1 MADETVVETESQE
14 QRATRAGEIM
24 SRLRRMYPDAR
35 CSLNFSTPH
44 ELLVATVLSAQCTD
58 ERVNQVTATLFK
70 KYRSPEDFASA
81 DLAALEQDVKST
93 GFYRNKAKLVRDGA
107 HMIVE
112 RFHGEVP
119 RTMAELTTIPGAARK
134 TANVVLG
141 NAYGVVDGV
150 VVDTHVGRVARRL
163 GLTSQEDP
171 VKVEQDLMR
180 LLPQSDWLD
189 FSHCVIYH
197 GRALCQAR
205 RPLCEQCAMVD
216 LCPTGQA
223 TLAVTSTMSEPGET
237 SHLRASGT
245 SKARTRK

>member
-1 MADETVVETESQE
+1 MAEVTVVETEE
-14 QRATRAGEIM
+14 QRAARAREIM
-24 SRLRRMYPDAR
+24 SRLRQMYPDAR

-58 ERVNQVTATLFK
+58 ERVNQVTATLFN
-70 KYRSPEDFASA
+70 KYRSPAEFADA
-81 DLAALEQDVKST
+81 DLAELEQDIKST

-107 HMIVE
+107 RMIVE

-150 VVDTHVGRVARRL
+150 VVDTHVGRVSRRL
-163 GLTSQEDP
+163 GLTSAEDP

-180 LLPQSDWLD
+180 LLPQKDWLD

-197 GRALCQAR
+197 GRAFCQAR
-205 RPLCEQCAMVD
+205 RPLCEQCALLD
-216 LCPTGQA
+216 LCPTGQ
-223 TLAVTSTMSEPGET
+223 VTVAGAPTMSEPVT
-237 SHLRASGT
+237 PSDTRASGT

>member
-1 MADETVVETESQE
+1 VTAVETEE
-14 QRATRAGEIM
+14 QRAVRASEIM
-24 SRLRRMYPDAR
+24 ARLRQMYPDAR

-70 KYRSPEDFASA
+70 KYRSPEEFANA
-81 DLAALEQDVKST
+81 DLAELEQDIKST

-107 HMIVE
+107 RLIVE

-119 RTMAELTTIPGAARK
+119 RSMAEVTTIPGAARK

-141 NAYGVVDGV
+141 NAYGIVDGV
-150 VVDTHVGRVARRL
+150 VVDTHVGRVSRRME
-163 GLTSQEDP
+163 LTFQDDP

-180 LLPQSDWLD
+180 LLPQKDWLD

-205 RPLCEQCAMVD
+205 RPLCEQCDLLD
-216 LCPTGQA
+216 LCPTGRTTVAVA
-223 TLAVTSTMSEPGET
+223 TTTSESAILSDT
-237 SHLRASGT
+237 RASGT

>member
-1 MADETVVETESQE
+1 MTDELVVEAESEE
-14 QRATRAGEIM
+14 QRAIRAGDIM
-24 SRLRRMYPDAR
+24 ARLRRMYPDAR
-35 CSLNFSTPH
+35 CSLDFSTSH

-70 KYRSPEDFASA
+70 KYRSPEDFANA
-81 DLAALEQDVKST
+81 DLAELEQAIKST

-107 HMIVE
+107 RLIVE

-141 NAYGVVDGV
+141 NAYGVVDGI
-150 VVDTHVGRVARRL
+150 VVDTHVGRVSRRL
-163 GLTSQEDP
+163 ALTSQEDP

-180 LLPQSDWLD
+180 LLPRADWLD

-205 RPLCEQCAMVD
+205 RPLCEQCALLD
-216 LCPTGQA
+216 LCPTGQM
-223 TLAVTSTMSEPGET
+223 TLAGATTETDDSTAM
-237 SHLRASGT
+237 RASGT
-245 SKARTRK
+245 PKARTRK

>member
-1 MADETVVETESQE
+1 MADETVVETETQE
-14 QRATRAGEIM
+14 QRAVRAREIM
-24 SRLRRMYPDAR
+24 ARLRRMYPDAR

-44 ELLVATVLSAQCTD
+44 ELLVAT
-58 ERVNQVTATLFK
+58 
-70 KYRSPEDFASA
+70 
-81 DLAALEQDVKST
+81 DLAELEQDVKST

-107 HMIVE
+107 RMIVE

-119 RTMAELTTIPGAARK
+119 KTMAELTTIPGAARK

-150 VVDTHVGRVARRL
+150 VVDTHVGRVSRRL
-163 GLTSQEDP
+163 ELTSNEDP

-180 LLPQSDWLD
+180 LLPQEDWLV

-197 GRALCQAR
+197 GRAICQAR
-205 RPLCEQCAMVD
+205 KPLCAQCDLLD

-223 TLAVTSTMSEPGET
+223 TLALATAADGVSE
-237 SHLRASGT
+237 SKDKSASGQPRT
-245 SKARTRK
+245 RTRK